1 MAILDMFDKLDDIIY
16 KPVETVCDWIKEP
29 LRASEHRREMKRQ
42 QMNIEATERANAAAR
57 AHELNLSRQAAE
69 NDAAQ
74 KRLDQE
80 LIEEERESIRAD
92 LEARAKIDADIR
104 RWNAEIDQMILEQ
117 EDARRDRLVEC
128 IKRYQIDLA
137 NATTDIV
144 ENIGMMSLELRE
156 KANELVQ
163 QKTESYIEMQKKA
176 ETAAMERLEEID
188 VRFANNER
196 VRIRMEDS
204 VIDNMNA
211 IIDHA
216 NELMKEIAA
225 DFKRLNQ
232 NTDDLMR
239 MGMENTNRFLQPMSN
254 GLGVTLPN
262 PDEIKK
268 LETIK

>member
-1 MAILDMFDKLDDIIY
+1 
-16 KPVETVCDWIKEP
+16 
-29 LRASEHRREMKRQ
+29 
-42 QMNIEATERANAAAR
+42 
-57 AHELNLSRQAAE
+57 
-69 NDAAQ
+69 
-74 KRLDQE
+74 
-80 LIEEERESIRAD
+80 
-92 LEARAKIDADIR
+92 
-104 RWNAEIDQMILEQ
+104 
-117 EDARRDRLVEC
+117 
-128 IKRYQIDLA
+128 
-137 NATTDIV
+137 
-144 ENIGMMSLELRE
+144 MSLELRE

-196 VRIRMEDS
+196 IRIRMEDS

>member
-1 MAILDMFDKLDDIIY
+1 
-16 KPVETVCDWIKEP
+16 
-29 LRASEHRREMKRQ
+29 
-42 QMNIEATERANAAAR
+42 
-57 AHELNLSRQAAE
+57 
-69 NDAAQ
+69 
-74 KRLDQE
+74 
-80 LIEEERESIRAD
+80 
-92 LEARAKIDADIR
+92 
-104 RWNAEIDQMILEQ
+104 
-117 EDARRDRLVEC
+117 
-128 IKRYQIDLA
+128 
-137 NATTDIV
+137 
-144 ENIGMMSLELRE
+144 MMSLELRE

-176 ETAAMERLEEID
+176 ETAAMERLKEID

>member
-1 MAILDMFDKLDDIIY
+1 
-16 KPVETVCDWIKEP
+16 
-29 LRASEHRREMKRQ
+29 
-42 QMNIEATERANAAAR
+42 
-57 AHELNLSRQAAE
+57 
-69 NDAAQ
+69 
-74 KRLDQE
+74 
-80 LIEEERESIRAD
+80 
-92 LEARAKIDADIR
+92 
-104 RWNAEIDQMILEQ
+104 
-117 EDARRDRLVEC
+117 
-128 IKRYQIDLA
+128 
-137 NATTDIV
+137 
-144 ENIGMMSLELRE
+144 MSLELRE

>member
-1 MAILDMFDKLDDIIY
+1 
-16 KPVETVCDWIKEP
+16 
-29 LRASEHRREMKRQ
+29 
-42 QMNIEATERANAAAR
+42 
-57 AHELNLSRQAAE
+57 
-69 NDAAQ
+69 
-74 KRLDQE
+74 
-80 LIEEERESIRAD
+80 
-92 LEARAKIDADIR
+92 
-104 RWNAEIDQMILEQ
+104 
-117 EDARRDRLVEC
+117 
-128 IKRYQIDLA
+128 
-137 NATTDIV
+137 
-144 ENIGMMSLELRE
+144 
-156 KANELVQ
+156 
-163 QKTESYIEMQKKA
+163 MQKKA
-176 ETAAMERLEEID
+176 ETAAMERLKEID

>member
-1 MAILDMFDKLDDIIY
+1 MAVLDMFDKLDDIIY

-29 LRASEHRREMKRQ
+29 LRTFEHRREMKRQ

-104 RWNAEIDQMILEQ
+104 RWNTEIDQMILEQ

-137 NATTDIV
+137 N
-144 ENIGMMSLELRE
+144 EIGR
-156 KANELVQ
+156 AHV
-163 QKTESYIEMQKKA
+163 
-176 ETAAMERLEEID
+176 
-188 VRFANNER
+188 
-196 VRIRMEDS
+196 
-204 VIDNMNA
+204 
-211 IIDHA
+211 
-216 NELMKEIAA
+216 
-225 DFKRLNQ
+225 
-232 NTDDLMR
+232 
-239 MGMENTNRFLQPMSN
+239 
-254 GLGVTLPN
+254 
-262 PDEIKK
+262 
-268 LETIK
+268 

>member
-1 MAILDMFDKLDDIIY
+1 
-16 KPVETVCDWIKEP
+16 
-29 LRASEHRREMKRQ
+29 
-42 QMNIEATERANAAAR
+42 
-57 AHELNLSRQAAE
+57 
-69 NDAAQ
+69 
-74 KRLDQE
+74 
-80 LIEEERESIRAD
+80 
-92 LEARAKIDADIR
+92 
-104 RWNAEIDQMILEQ
+104 
-117 EDARRDRLVEC
+117 
-128 IKRYQIDLA
+128 
-137 NATTDIV
+137 
-144 ENIGMMSLELRE
+144 MSLELRE
-156 KANELVQ
+156 KAYELVQ

>member
-1 MAILDMFDKLDDIIY
+1 
-16 KPVETVCDWIKEP
+16 
-29 LRASEHRREMKRQ
+29 
-42 QMNIEATERANAAAR
+42 
-57 AHELNLSRQAAE
+57 
-69 NDAAQ
+69 
-74 KRLDQE
+74 
-80 LIEEERESIRAD
+80 
-92 LEARAKIDADIR
+92 
-104 RWNAEIDQMILEQ
+104 
-117 EDARRDRLVEC
+117 
-128 IKRYQIDLA
+128 
-137 NATTDIV
+137 
-144 ENIGMMSLELRE
+144 MMSLELRE

>member
-1 MAILDMFDKLDDIIY
+1 MAVLDMFDKLDDIIY

-29 LRASEHRREMKRQ
+29 LRTFEHRREMKRQ

-104 RWNAEIDQMILEQ
+104 RWNTEIDQMILEQ

-176 ETAAMERLEEID
+176 ETAAMERLE
-188 VRFANNER
+188 
-196 VRIRMEDS
+196 
-204 VIDNMNA
+204 
-211 IIDHA
+211 
-216 NELMKEIAA
+216 
-225 DFKRLNQ
+225 
-232 NTDDLMR
+232 
-239 MGMENTNRFLQPMSN
+239 
-254 GLGVTLPN
+254 
-262 PDEIKK
+262 
-268 LETIK
+268 

>member
-1 MAILDMFDKLDDIIY
+1 M
-16 KPVETVCDWIKEP
+16 
-29 LRASEHRREMKRQ
+29 
-42 QMNIEATERANAAAR
+42 
-57 AHELNLSRQAAE
+57 
-69 NDAAQ
+69 
-74 KRLDQE
+74 
-80 LIEEERESIRAD
+80 
-92 LEARAKIDADIR
+92 
-104 RWNAEIDQMILEQ
+104 
-117 EDARRDRLVEC
+117 
-128 IKRYQIDLA
+128 
-137 NATTDIV
+137 
-144 ENIGMMSLELRE
+144 ELRE

>member
-1 MAILDMFDKLDDIIY
+1 MAVLDMFDKLDDIIY

-29 LRASEHRREMKRQ
+29 LRAFEHRREMKRQ

-92 LEARAKIDADIR
+92 LEARAKIDTDIR

-128 IKRYQIDLA
+128 IKRYQIDLG

>member
-1 MAILDMFDKLDDIIY
+1 
-16 KPVETVCDWIKEP
+16 
-29 LRASEHRREMKRQ
+29 
-42 QMNIEATERANAAAR
+42 
-57 AHELNLSRQAAE
+57 
-69 NDAAQ
+69 
-74 KRLDQE
+74 
-80 LIEEERESIRAD
+80 
-92 LEARAKIDADIR
+92 
-104 RWNAEIDQMILEQ
+104 
-117 EDARRDRLVEC
+117 
-128 IKRYQIDLA
+128 
-137 NATTDIV
+137 
-144 ENIGMMSLELRE
+144 MSLELHE